1 MQVGRR
7 ILQLI
12 EDRQGNFG
20 MITALLATPVLL
32 ACGAAVDISN
42 ALLERTHMQDAADAA
57 ALAGGSVYDG
67 TNPAEAKSLAEE
79 YIAGYSERLPPGT
92 QFEVTIDGQTVKV
105 SVSGAV
111 DNAFMQLAGIE
122 TTPISVASV
131 ALSPMK
137 PKSLKLTPTKAQ
149 GYYYKKVSI
158 LVVRPGSAAE
168 QVVGTVTY
176 QPETQEDGGQG
187 TMTVQPSG
195 TFELG
200 EYTQLI
206 LQMDIKNDGCALDR
220 RAHVANRKI
229 KCTPS
234 KAATD
239 RKYDLTLRTDEPET
253 THYLFV
259 DGKQLPKGVTS
270 PLASI
275 LDCGKTSDH
284 AWEDGGGWPRQDFFY
299 TAVSH
304 CAPNGNYVRLAE

>member
-1 MQVGRR
+1 MQIRR
-7 ILQLI
+7 QVSRLLQ
-12 EDRQGNFG
+12 DRSGNFG
-20 MITALLATPVLL
+20 LMTALLATPVLL

-42 ALLERTHMQDAADAA
+42 AMVERANMQEAADAA

-67 TNPAEAKSLAEE
+67 TNPDEAKARAQEFISA
-79 YIAGYSERLPPGT
+79 YSDRLPVGAT
-92 QFEVTIDGQTVKV
+92 FEITTAGQTVEV
-105 SVSGAV
+105 SVSGDA
-111 DNAFMQLAGIE
+111 DNAFMQLAGIDSL
-122 TTPISVASV
+122 PIGVASV

-137 PKSLKLTPTKAQ
+137 PKSIKLTPTKAQ

-158 LVVRPGSAAE
+158 LVVRPGSNAE
-168 QVVGTVTY
+168 QVVATVTY
-176 QPETQEDGGQG
+176 QPETQEDSGQG
-187 TMTVQPSG
+187 EMTVEPSG
-195 TFELG
+195 TIDLG
-200 EYTQLI
+200 KYSKLV

-220 RAHVANRKI
+220 KAHVANRKI

-270 PLASI
+270 PLATI

-284 AWEDGGGWPRQDFFY
+284 AWEDGGGWERQDFFY
-299 TAVSH
+299 TAVSE
-304 CAPNGNYVRLAE
+304 CAPDGEFVRLTK